1 MHLIDVNLLMN
12 IFTIL
17 KKYFFLNLMYFL
29 MFFLPLKTFRVF
41 GVNDC
46 NVLRFNK

>member
-1 MHLIDVNLLMN
+1 MYLIDVNLLMN
-12 IFTIL
+12 IYTIL
-17 KKYFFLNLMYFL
+17 KKLFFLKLDVFL

-41 GVNDC
+41 GVNDR